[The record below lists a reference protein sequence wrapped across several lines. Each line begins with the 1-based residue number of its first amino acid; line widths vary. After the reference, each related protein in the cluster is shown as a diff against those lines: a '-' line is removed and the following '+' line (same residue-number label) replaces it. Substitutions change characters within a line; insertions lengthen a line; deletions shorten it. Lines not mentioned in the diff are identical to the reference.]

1 MMRYLLSVLLVSFLF
16 TTAMAQSTLYVTDAT
31 KFAVRSGKSNQHK
44 ILRMVPSGTAVTVL
58 EKTDDGYTRVR
69 TPQGT
74 EGWILSR
81 YLDAVP
87 SARDRLA
94 SLQSGYDELKEQ
106 AVRLKEQLGE
116 LETTRKDL
124 QERNRDLQ
132 QQNVSLQQELE
143 KVTQAAARP
152 MEIAKQN
159 EYLQQQ
165 LNEERETVQ
174 QLRSENQLLKQE
186 TKRKWFLVGAGV
198 TLGSLFLGLIIPKIP
213 WRRKRSWGEL

>member
-1 MMRYLLSVLLVSFLF
+1 
-16 TTAMAQSTLYVTDAT
+16 MAQTTLYITDAT

-58 EKTDDGYTRVR
+58 EKTDDGYARVR
-69 TPQGT
+69 APQGT
-74 EGWILSR
+74 EGWILLR

-87 SARDRLA
+87 SARDRLQV
-94 SLQSGYDELKEQ
+94 LQSGYDELKAQ
-106 AVRLKEQLGE
+106 STRLEEQLQA
-116 LETTRKDL
+116 LETTRTEL

-132 QQNVSLQQELE
+132 QRNASLQQELE
-143 KVTQAAARP
+143 KVEQAAARP

-159 EYLQQQ
+159 KYLQQQ

-186 TKRKWFLVGAGV
+186 TKRKWFLAGAGV
-198 TLGSLFLGLIIPKIP
+198 TLASLFLGLIIPKIP

>member
-31 KFAVRSGKSNQHK
+31 KFAVRSGKSNQYK

-87 SARDRLA
+87 SARDRLE
-94 SLQSGYDELKEQ
+94 SLQSGYDELKAQ
-106 AVRLKEQLGE
+106 TVLLKEQLGE

-213 WRRKRSWGEL
+213 WRRKRSWGEI

>member
-1 MMRYLLSVLLVSFLF
+1 VLLVSFLF